1 MKEAFGAIGALD
13 RIGPGDFRSSVG
25 LINTLRKQSVFCS
38 RIDEYGAVLQRI
50 SNKGAGGFEQD
61 IVSILQQLW
70 GLNWTYYNSPAATR
84 ENSQRIFAPTFSILG
99 LSVREQFYGAIK
111 LKQIASGL
119 LNRHLILRGDDR
131 PPLQRRA
138 NDSWKLPAALKQELK
153 WLYRLRP
160 NPPVL
165 DSLNKKMNEQLD
177 DTSFEPEITMV
188 GVQDPNKSGST
199 LPKN

>member
-70 GLNWTYYNSPAATR
+70 GLNWTY
-84 ENSQRIFAPTFSILG
+84 
-99 LSVREQFYGAIK
+99 
-111 LKQIASGL
+111 
-119 LNRHLILRGDDR
+119 
-131 PPLQRRA
+131 
-138 NDSWKLPAALKQELK
+138 
-153 WLYRLRP
+153 
-160 NPPVL
+160 
-165 DSLNKKMNEQLD
+165 
-177 DTSFEPEITMV
+177 
-188 GVQDPNKSGST
+188 
-199 LPKN
+199 